1 MNDNILTRANVIN
14 VLSDYLGMRDVAQ
27 LTPTSLKAKYGFAQ
41 ADLCVLYGGSILAG
55 GDVLAS
61 TIKSV
66 LPNTMLS
73 PAGMATPPSF
83 CVTK

>member
-1 MNDNILTRANVIN
+1 MNDNILTRANAIN

-41 ADLCVLYGGSILAG
+41 TDLCVLYGGSILD

-61 TIKSV
+61 AIKSV

>member
-1 MNDNILTRANVIN
+1 MNDNILTRANAIN

-27 LTPTSLKAKYGFAQ
+27 LTPTSLKAKYGY
-41 ADLCVLYGGSILAG
+41 LCVLYGGSILG

-61 TIKSV
+61 AIKSV

-73 PAGMATPPSF
+73 PAGMATPPRF

>member
-1 MNDNILTRANVIN
+1 MNDNILTRANAIN

-27 LTPTSLKAKYGFAQ
+27 LAPTSLKAKYGY
-41 ADLCVLYGGSILAG
+41 LCVLYGGSILG

-61 TIKSV
+61 AIKSV
-66 LPNTMLS
+66 LLNTMLS